1 MQTPGAD
8 QCEREKRRKNT
19 GKITLAEVA
28 NLVGVSTMTVSRA
41 LRMPEKVNADLR
53 IRIEAAVSELG
64 YLPNLQARNLA
75 SAHSSLVMGVVP
87 SFSAPGFL
95 AVSEALQT
103 VIATEGYSMMFIESG
118 QGEQSEQ
125 KAFTQI
131 LSYNPAAIV
140 QFNIDSISRCSQ
152 MINNAGM
159 PVVEIGAINREANWV
174 SIGVDYAAAIKKLV
188 TSLVKVGYKYMGLL
202 CTASNSLMFRQLLS
216 GWNSAMIS
224 MNQSP
229 HRVVA
234 SHLPAGITT
243 GLNLINDIRIT
254 WPELDALIC
263 TSDEIAC
270 GCIMACHGAGQKV
283 PDTLAFASLS
293 GGALAAVCSPT
304 LTAVEFP
311 WSEAGTIAGK
321 TLLDLLN
328 DKSTE
333 HSIELSSTLHVRA
346 STRKQPRG

>member
-1 MQTPGAD
+1 
-8 QCEREKRRKNT
+8 
-19 GKITLAEVA
+19 
-28 NLVGVSTMTVSRA
+28 
-41 LRMPEKVNADLR
+41 
-53 IRIEAAVSELG
+53 
-64 YLPNLQARNLA
+64 
-75 SAHSSLVMGVVP
+75 
-87 SFSAPGFL
+87 
-95 AVSEALQT
+95 
-103 VIATEGYSMMFIESG
+103 
-118 QGEQSEQ
+118 
-125 KAFTQI
+125 
-131 LSYNPAAIV
+131 
-140 QFNIDSISRCSQ
+140 

-188 TSLVKVGYKYMGLL
+188 TSLVKVGYKNMGLL